1 MSCEE
6 CKGDEGWNELY
17 QVKMEGAA
25 WVRYRY
31 ANVEREFLAL
41 IISIDP
47 HADRSFLQTIGLAMF
62 ANCTRLSQS
71 LTKIESKAPLIIVLR
86 RNIVGNFRE
95 DKLVTDSI
103 ASLPLNGW
111 RYGFDTHPPHF
122 PIAHTN

>member
-1 MSCEE
+1 MKNA
-6 CKGDEGWNELY
+6 KGDEGWNELY

-25 WVRYRY
+25 WARYRY

-71 LTKIESKAPLIIVLR
+71 LTKIESKVGPFSTAQYR
-86 RNIVGNFRE
+86 RKFSGGN
-95 DKLVTDSI
+95 KLVTDSI

-111 RYGFDTHPPHF
+111 RCGFDTHPPHF